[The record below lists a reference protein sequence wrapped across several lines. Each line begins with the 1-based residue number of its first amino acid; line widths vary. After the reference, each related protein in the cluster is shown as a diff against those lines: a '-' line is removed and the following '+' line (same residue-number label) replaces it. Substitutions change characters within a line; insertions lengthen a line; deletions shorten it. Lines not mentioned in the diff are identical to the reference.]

1 MANLLINE
9 NLAEYEDQEDDVRT
23 PNYAI
28 TSYGAD
34 YPVDGLVKRIRKGDI
49 YIPEFQRG
57 FVWDIKTASRF
68 IESLLIGLPVPGIFL
83 SKDQESKLIVIDGQQ
98 RLRTIQYFY
107 DGKIPIHNDYDLE
120 ESTIDGKVFAL
131 KLDGNNNSSEE
142 LENKFNNKTY
152 NTLSDEER
160 RRLDD
165 AIIPATIIK
174 QDIPEND
181 DSSIYQIFER
191 LNTGGIKLTSQEIR
205 ACIYHGEF
213 NKLLIELNRNSQWQ
227 NIFNGRTTG
236 NFRPDLRMKDQE
248 LILRFLALY
257 FASIDYDGDNEKT
270 IMYQKPMKS
279 FLNEFM
285 KRNRQIN
292 NIKKEQ
298 IINVFNHS
306 IETIYNSIGLRAFRP
321 KKGLNAAVL
330 DAVLVGISRRLERG
344 LINQLDQVR
353 LQYDNLLTNQY
364 FLSNSTETARTTE
377 TSIVKVR
384 LKLAIDAFKDVE

>member
-1 MANLLINE
+1 MADLLTNE

-23 PNYAI
+23 SNYAI

-107 DGKIPIHNDYDLE
+107 DGKIPIHSDYDLE
-120 ESTIDGKVFAL
+120 ENTTDGKVFAL
-131 KLDGNNNSSEE
+131 KLDGNDNSSEE
-142 LENKFNNKTY
+142 SENKFNNKTY
-152 NTLSDEER
+152 STLSDEER

-213 NKLLIELNRNSQWQ
+213 NKLLIELNKNSQWQ
-227 NIFNGRTTG
+227 DIFNGKTTS
-236 NFRPDLRMKDQE
+236 NFRPDPRMKDQE
-248 LILRFLALY
+248 LILRFLALHC
-257 FASIDYDGDNEKT
+257 ASIDYDGDNEKT
-270 IMYQKPMKS
+270 ITYQKPMKS

-285 KRNRQIN
+285 KQNRQIN

-298 IINVFNHS
+298 IINIFNHS
-306 IETIYNSIGLRAFRP
+306 IETIHNSIGLRAFRP

-344 LINQLDQVR
+344 LINQLDQVK
-353 LQYDNLLTNQY
+353 LEYNNLLKNQS
-364 FLSNSTETARTTE
+364 FLYNSTETARTTE
-377 TSIVKVR
+377 TLIVKTR
-384 LKLAIDAFKDVE
+384 LKLAIDAFKNIE

>member
-1 MANLLINE
+1 MADLLTNE

-23 PNYAI
+23 SNYAI

-107 DGKIPIHNDYDLE
+107 DGKIPIHSDYDLE
-120 ESTIDGKVFAL
+120 ENTTDGKVFAL
-131 KLDGNNNSSEE
+131 KLDGNDNSSEE
-142 LENKFNNKTY
+142 SENKFNNKTY
-152 NTLSDEER
+152 STLSDEER

-213 NKLLIELNRNSQWQ
+213 NKLLIELNKNSQWQ
-227 NIFNGRTTG
+227 DIFNGKTTS
-236 NFRPDLRMKDQE
+236 NFRPDPRMKDQE
-248 LILRFLALY
+248 LILRFLALHC
-257 FASIDYDGDNEKT
+257 ASIDYDGDNEKT
-270 IMYQKPMKS
+270 ITYQKPMKS

-285 KRNRQIN
+285 KQNRQIN

-298 IINVFNHS
+298 IIHIFNHS

-330 DAVLVGISRRLERG
+330 DAVLVGISLRLDRG

-353 LQYDNLLTNQY
+353 LEYDNLLKNQY

-377 TSIVKVR
+377 TSIVKSR
-384 LKLAIDAFKDVE
+384 LKLAIDAFKNIE

>member
-1 MANLLINE
+1 MTNLLVNE

-23 PNYAI
+23 SNYAI

-34 YPVDGLVKRIRKGDI
+34 YPVDGLVKRIRNGNI

-107 DGKIPIHNDYDLE
+107 DGKIPIHGDYDFE
-120 ESTIDGKVFAL
+120 ESNTDGKVFAL
-131 KLDGNNNSSEE
+131 KLDGNDNSSEE
-142 LENKFNNKTY
+142 LGNKFNNKTY

-213 NKLLIELNRNSQWQ
+213 NKLLIELNKNSQWQ
-227 NIFNGRTTG
+227 DIFNGKITG
-236 NFRPDLRMKDQE
+236 NFRPDPRMKDQE
-248 LILRFLALY
+248 LILRFLALHS
-257 FASIDYDGDNEKT
+257 ASIDYDGDNEKT
-270 IMYQKPMKS
+270 ITYQKPMKS

-285 KRNRQIN
+285 KQNRQIN

-298 IINVFNHS
+298 LINIFNHS

-330 DAVLVGISRRLERG
+330 DAVLVGITRHLERG

-353 LQYDNLLTNQY
+353 LEYDNLLKNQY

-377 TSIVKVR
+377 TSIVKSR
-384 LKLAIDAFKDVE
+384 LKLAIDAFKNIE

>member
-1 MANLLINE
+1 MANLLTNE
-9 NLAEYEDQEDDVRT
+9 SLAEYEDQEDDVRAS
-23 PNYAI
+23 NYAI

-34 YPVDGLVKRIRKGDI
+34 YPVDGLVKRIRNGNI

-107 DGKIPIHNDYDLE
+107 DGKIPIHSDYDLE
-120 ESTIDGKVFAL
+120 ESTTDGKVFAL
-131 KLDGNNNSSEE
+131 KLDGNDHSSEE
-142 LENKFNNKTY
+142 SENKFNNKTY
-152 NTLSDEER
+152 ITLSDEER

-205 ACIYHGEF
+205 SCIYHGEF
-213 NKLLIELNRNSQWQ
+213 NKLLIELNKNSQWQ
-227 NIFNGRTTG
+227 DIFNGKVTG
-236 NFRPDLRMKDQE
+236 KFNPDSRMKDQE
-248 LILRFLALY
+248 LILRFLSLY
-257 FASIDYDGDNEKT
+257 FATINYDDYDEKT
-270 IMYQKPMKS
+270 IAYQKPMKS

-285 KRNRQIN
+285 KKNRQISN
-292 NIKKEQ
+292 VKKEQ
-298 IINVFNHS
+298 IITVFNHS
-306 IETIYNSIGLRAFRP
+306 IETIYSTVGLRAFRP
-321 KKGLNAAVL
+321 KKGLNAAVF

-344 LINQLDQVR
+344 LIHQLDRVVVE
-353 LQYDNLLTNQY
+353 YDNLLKNES
-364 FLSNSTETARTTE
+364 FLSSSTETARTTE
-377 TSIVKVR
+377 TSTVKMR
-384 LKLAIDAFKDVE
+384 LKLAIDAFKNIE

>member
-1 MANLLINE
+1 MADLLTNE

-23 PNYAI
+23 SNYAI

-107 DGKIPIHNDYDLE
+107 DGKIPIHSDYDLE
-120 ESTIDGKVFAL
+120 ENTTDGKVFAL
-131 KLDGNNNSSEE
+131 KLDGNDNSSEE
-142 LENKFNNKTY
+142 SENKFNNKTY
-152 NTLSDEER
+152 STLSDEER

-213 NKLLIELNRNSQWQ
+213 NKLLIELNKNSQWQ
-227 NIFNGRTTG
+227 DIFNGKTTS
-236 NFRPDLRMKDQE
+236 NFRPDPRMKDQE
-248 LILRFLALY
+248 LILRFLALHC
-257 FASIDYDGDNEKT
+257 ASIDYDGDNEKT
-270 IMYQKPMKS
+270 ITYRKPMKS

-285 KRNRQIN
+285 KQNRQIN

-298 IINVFNHS
+298 IINIFNHS
-306 IETIYNSIGLRAFRP
+306 IETIHNSIGLRAFRP

-344 LINQLDQVR
+344 LINKLDQVK
-353 LQYDNLLTNQY
+353 LEYNNLLKNQS
-364 FLSNSTETARTTE
+364 FLYNSTETARTTE
-377 TSIVKVR
+377 TSIVKTR
-384 LKLAIDAFKDVE
+384 LKLAIDAFKNIE

>member
-1 MANLLINE
+1 MADLLTNE

-23 PNYAI
+23 SNYAI

-107 DGKIPIHNDYDLE
+107 DGKIPIHSDYDLE
-120 ESTIDGKVFAL
+120 ENTTDGKVFAL
-131 KLDGNNNSSEE
+131 KLDGNDNSSEE
-142 LENKFNNKTY
+142 SANKFNNKTY
-152 NTLSDEER
+152 STLSDEER

-213 NKLLIELNRNSQWQ
+213 NKLLIELNKNSQWQ
-227 NIFNGRTTG
+227 DIFNGKTTS
-236 NFRPDLRMKDQE
+236 NFRPDPRMKDQE
-248 LILRFLALY
+248 LILRFLALHC
-257 FASIDYDGDNEKT
+257 ASIDYDGDNEKT
-270 IMYQKPMKS
+270 ITYQKPMKS

-285 KRNRQIN
+285 KQNRQIN

-298 IINVFNHS
+298 IINIFNHS
-306 IETIYNSIGLRAFRP
+306 IETIHNSIGLRAFRP

-344 LINQLDQVR
+344 LINQLDQVK
-353 LQYDNLLTNQY
+353 LEYNNLLKNQS
-364 FLSNSTETARTTE
+364 FLYNSTETARTTE
-377 TSIVKVR
+377 TLIVKTR
-384 LKLAIDAFKDVE
+384 LKLAIDAFKNIE

>member
-1 MANLLINE
+1 MADLLTNE

-23 PNYAI
+23 SNYAI

-107 DGKIPIHNDYDLE
+107 DGKIPIHSDYDLE
-120 ESTIDGKVFAL
+120 ENTTDGKVFAL
-131 KLDGNNNSSEE
+131 KLDGNDNSSEE
-142 LENKFNNKTY
+142 SENKFNNKTY
-152 NTLSDEER
+152 STLSDEER

-213 NKLLIELNRNSQWQ
+213 NKLLIELNKNSQWQ
-227 NIFNGRTTG
+227 DIFNGKTTS
-236 NFRPDLRMKDQE
+236 NFRPDPRMKDQE
-248 LILRFLALY
+248 LILRFLALHC
-257 FASIDYDGDNEKT
+257 ASIDYDGDNEKT
-270 IMYQKPMKS
+270 ITYQKPMKS

-285 KRNRQIN
+285 KQNRQIN

-298 IINVFNHS
+298 IINIFNHS
-306 IETIYNSIGLRAFRP
+306 IETIHNSIGLRAFRP

-344 LINQLDQVR
+344 LINKLDQVK
-353 LQYDNLLTNQY
+353 LEYNNLLKNQS
-364 FLSNSTETARTTE
+364 FLYNSTETARTTE
-377 TSIVKVR
+377 TSIVKTR
-384 LKLAIDAFKDVE
+384 LKLAIDAFKNIE

>member
-1 MANLLINE
+1 MADLLTNE

-23 PNYAI
+23 SNYAI

-107 DGKIPIHNDYDLE
+107 DGKIPIHSDYDLE
-120 ESTIDGKVFAL
+120 ENTTDGKVFAL
-131 KLDGNNNSSEE
+131 KLDGNDNSSEE
-142 LENKFNNKTY
+142 SENKFNNKTY
-152 NTLSDEER
+152 STLSDEER

-213 NKLLIELNRNSQWQ
+213 NKLLIELNKNSQWQ
-227 NIFNGRTTG
+227 DIFNGKTTS
-236 NFRPDLRMKDQE
+236 NFRPDPRMKDQE
-248 LILRFLALY
+248 LILRFLALHS
-257 FASIDYDGDNEKT
+257 ASIDYDGDNEKT
-270 IMYQKPMKS
+270 ITYQKPMKS

-285 KRNRQIN
+285 KQNRQIN

-298 IINVFNHS
+298 IIRIFNHS

-330 DAVLVGISRRLERG
+330 DAVLVGISLRLDRG

-353 LQYDNLLTNQY
+353 LEYDNLLKNQY

-377 TSIVKVR
+377 TSIVKSR
-384 LKLAIDAFKDVE
+384 LKLAIDVFKNIE